1 VRFALTV
8 LVILISVLG
17 CPQARAAERV
27 ALVIGNSKYENV
39 ARLDNPSSDAELVA
53 ARFKMS
59 GFNVTLKQD
68 LGIVELRRA
77 IRAFSD
83 IAQTADFSVVYYA
96 GHGIEIDGANYLI
109 PTDAKLR
116 NDLDVEDETMSL
128 DRVIRT
134 LDGTK
139 RLKLVILDACRDNPF
154 AQKMKRSV
162 AARSVGRGLSPFEP
176 AASNMLVAFAAKAG
190 SVASD
195 GDGEKNSPFAASFV
209 KYVFEPGLDLR
220 LAFGRVRD
228 DVLKKTSQR
237 QEPFVYGSLG
247 GETLAL
253 VPLASE
259 PQDTQAVA
267 RADYALAANIG
278 TVEAWDSY
286 LAQHGSGLYANLARA
301 QKNKVLSAVKEQ
313 RYDVPAA
320 PPIAATPSS
329 VPPPKSENNNSGV
342 ASLNTETV
350 LKSDAV
356 VQKKDD
362 DLVRL
367 LQSELKRVG
376 CEPGMQSDT
385 WSKSS
390 EAALAAFNKIA
401 HTNYPT
407 KIANVD
413 ALEGIRLKTD
423 RVCPLE
429 CTRTE
434 HLDGDRCVKTLC
446 SAEQFLNSNGSCE
459 KKPEARD
466 QSKKQVVR
474 SSPPEFRKKDVV
486 TTRTEHPARAQS
498 GRGCFQFNG
507 GTYCE

>member
-1 VRFALTV
+1 MRFAFTILLV
-8 LVILISVLG
+8 LVGVLG
-17 CPQARAAERV
+17 CANARAAERV
-27 ALVIGNSKYENV
+27 ALVIGNSKYQNV
-39 ARLDNPSSDAELVA
+39 ARLDNPASDAELVA

-83 IAQTADFSVVYYA
+83 IAQTADISVVYYA

-109 PTDAKLR
+109 PTDAKLL
-116 NDLDVEDETMSL
+116 NDLDVEDEAMPL

-139 RLKLVILDACRDNPF
+139 KLKLVILDACRDNPF
-154 AQKMKRSV
+154 AKKMKRSV
-162 AARSVGRGLSPFEP
+162 ASRSIGRGLSAYEP

-195 GDGEKNSPFAASFV
+195 GDGEKNSPFAASLV

-228 DVLKKTSQR
+228 EVLRRTSQR

-247 GETLAL
+247 GETVAL
-253 VPLASE
+253 VPPTSE

-301 QKNKVLSAVKEQ
+301 QKNKVLSAFKEQ
-313 RYDVPAA
+313 RSENPAA
-320 PPIAATPSS
+320 PSIAATPS
-329 VPPPKSENNNSGV
+329 PPSQAKPDKSGSSV
-342 ASLNTETV
+342 ASLNADTAS
-350 LKSDAV
+350 KSDGD
-356 VQKKDD
+356 VQKKDG

-367 LQSELKRVG
+367 LQAELRRVG
-376 CEPGMQSDT
+376 CEPGRISDT

-390 EAALAAFNKIA
+390 EVALAAFNKVA
-401 HTNYPT
+401 HTNYAT
-407 KIANVD
+407 NIASLD
-413 ALEGIRLKTD
+413 ALDGIRLKSD

-429 CTRTE
+429 CARTE
-434 HLDGDRCVKTLC
+434 HLDGGRCVKTVC
-446 SAEQFLNSNGSCE
+446 NGDQVLNSKGSCE
-459 KKPEARD
+459 KKLEAHRP
-466 QSKKQVVR
+466 SKEPVAT
-474 SSPPEFRKKDVV
+474 SAPPEIRKKKV
-486 TTRTEHPARAQS
+486 TTTQAEDGARAKS
-498 GRGCFQFNG
+498 GRGCFQFQG
-507 GTYCE
+507 STYCE